1 VKTIYLLRHAKAAA
15 ESPAGDAGRRLSKR
29 GRKAAEAMGAFLGG
43 LTPVPELAL
52 CSTAARTRETLDF
65 VLPALHP
72 APKIVY
78 EEELYL
84 AEAEALLRRLRHLP
98 KDAGSAL
105 LVGHNPGLQELGARL
120 AADPGRLAEDFPT
133 AALAVLR
140 LPAEWTDLRWRRTK
154 LALYRTPKELSP
166 DHDREAD

>member
-15 ESPAGDAGRRLSKR
+15 ESPTGDSGRGLTKR
-29 GRKAAEAMGAFLGG
+29 GRKAATAMAGFLGG
-43 LTPVPELAL
+43 LDPAPALVL
-52 CSTAARTRETLDF
+52 CSTAARTRETLDL

-72 APKIVY
+72 SPKIAY

-84 AEAEALLRRLRHLP
+84 AEAKSLLRQLRHLP
-98 KDAGSAL
+98 KDAGSVL
-105 LVGHNPGLQELGARL
+105 LVGHNPGLHELGARL
-120 AADPGRLAEDFPT
+120 AVDPGPLAQDFPT

-140 LPAEWTDLRWRRTK
+140 LAGDWADLRWHGAT

-166 DHDREAD
+166 DHDSAAD